1 MTAGVPMRPWL
12 LAIAIWAAPV
22 PLAAQDEAAADVT
35 EARAALEAGDL
46 IGAGTA
52 IDRGLTRAVL
62 PRETLAEL
70 YVLRALLAYSDDRL
84 GLLEESLQ
92 ALASL
97 EAPVSPLF
105 PPPLR
110 ARYEEV
116 RATASPL
123 SVAVE
128 IVPAV
133 EGDRRSLRLAP
144 RTTHDPGNLVRTF
157 RLRAAIDEAALAD
170 YAEGTLLDGGDAHAA
185 VDVQY
190 VLEALGPGGVIVARR
205 GAPDAPHT
213 ETLDALPVDETFLH
227 VTLVTVASVV
237 VAGAIAVSMAYLA
250 TDGFTAG
257 QSTTLSPATCTGA
270 PCALVSF

>member
-1 MTAGVPMRPWL
+1 MRPWL
-12 LAIAIWAAPV
+12 LAIAIWASPAT
-22 PLAAQDEAAADVT
+22 LAAQDDAGADVT

-46 IGAGTA
+46 IGAGTV

-62 PRETLAEL
+62 PREVLAEL

-116 RATASPL
+116 RAAAAPL

-144 RTTHDPGNLVRTF
+144 RATHDPGNLVRTF

-170 YAEGTLLDGGDAHAA
+170 YAEGTFLDGGDAHVA
-185 VDVQY
+185 VDVRY
-190 VLEALGPGGVIVARR
+190 VLEALGPGGVVVARR

-250 TDGFTAG
+250 TDGFTTG
-257 QSTTLSPATCTGA
+257 QPTTLLPATCSGA